1 MRYHLVAVLG
11 AMLVCVLPTL
21 SRAAPTKANVTKAR
35 ALFKRASLDYKLS
48 KFDKAL
54 SGYER
59 AYALAPRPSALFNIA
74 NCYRHLG
81 KLKKAIFYYKLFV
94 DEWTAKHPSR
104 QVPQLDAARAHVKR
118 LQQQLAAR
126 KPAPKP
132 APTSTPASVPAS
144 RAALPLVPTSQPT
157 TMTDRPAT
165 SGGTPFY
172 KSWWFWTIVG
182 VAAAGGA
189 TAAVLGSMAGP
200 DTRVPGG
207 HNISWSQGQ

>member
-1 MRYHLVAVLG
+1 MKRQFVAAVVALLMVTSPALG
-11 AMLVCVLPTL
+11 A
-21 SRAAPTKANVTKAR
+21 AAPTKANVIKAR

-54 SGYER
+54 SGYEQ

-81 KLKKAIFYYKLFV
+81 KFKKAIFYYKLFV
-94 DEWTAKHPSR
+94 DEWTAKHPGR
-104 QVPQLDAARAHVKR
+104 KVPQLDAARAHVKR

-132 APTSTPASVPAS
+132 TPTTAPASTPTS
-144 RAALPLVPTSQPT
+144 RAALPLVPSSGPT
-157 TMTDRPAT
+157 TATDKPA
-165 SGGTPFY
+165 SAGTPFY

-182 VAAAGGA
+182 VAVAGGT
-189 TAAVLGSMAGP
+189 TAAVLGATSGP

-207 HNISWSQGQ
+207 AEFSWSEGQP